1 MLRVTIDLVTMGTGS
16 NGKQLRELH
25 IINDGTGTPETGSYD
40 VLLLDED
47 GAELQ
52 RGRVRGF
59 SRLDNDATE
68 LVRQALNALAGG

>member
-1 MLRVTIDLVTMGTGS
+1 MIRVTIDLVTTKTGS
-16 NGKQLRELH
+16 AGKQLSEVH

-68 LVRQALNALAGG
+68 LVRQALNALV